1 MALFRELTC
10 ISATQFGVGLV
21 DTGEVAGAIP
31 WGKENSE
38 SPIFTLPLHG
48 TENRDRL
55 KLRAVPMGT
64 KPVTAACGI
73 SSIASGRLKEPD
85 RSLVTSDPCGKLFAP
100 SLGECRFAIGRLGV
114 PWERGRGCIRG
125 HG

>member
-10 ISATQFGVGLV
+10 ISATQFVVGLV
-21 DTGEVAGAIP
+21 DIGEVAGAIP

-55 KLRAVPMGT
+55 KLRVVPMGT
-64 KPVTAACGI
+64 EPVTAACGI
-73 SSIASGRLKEPD
+73 GSIASGQLREPA
-85 RSLVTSDPCGKLFAP
+85 RSLAT
-100 SLGECRFAIGRLGV
+100 IV
-114 PWERGRGCIRG
+114 P
-125 HG
+125 